1 MGIDK
6 LTERQII
13 GTFYKALAQDIGAA
27 WINDVSNYFT
37 SDQASEEYAWLGMSP
52 AMREW
57 IGGRNAKGFREN
69 GIEIKNKHFEATLEV
84 LVRDLRRDKSGQVML
99 RIQEMAR
106 RANAHWASL
115 LSTLIVAG
123 EDTVCYDGEY
133 FFDTDHAEGS
143 SGTQDNDITVDIS
156 VMPLTKTGTT
166 TAPSVEDMQW
176 SIMKGIEAIVKFK
189 DDQGEPMNEDANSF
203 LVMVPPTF
211 YHVGIQ
217 AVATPMQVAASQ
229 AALSEMKKEF
239 SIKCVPNVRLT
250 TWTTKFAVFRTDSNV
265 RAFIRQEEQ
274 GVQIK
279 AKGYGSEYE
288 FDNDAHQYGI
298 DSWRNVGYGYWQNA
312 CLVTLV

>member
-1 MGIDK
+1 MGVDK

-13 GTFYKALAQDIGAA
+13 GTFYKALAQDLGAG

-69 GIEIKNKHFEATLEV
+69 SIEIKNKHFEATLEV

-99 RIQEMAR
+99 RIGEMAR

-115 LSTLIVAG
+115 LSTLIING
-123 EDTVCYDGEY
+123 ESTVCYDGQY

-156 VMPLTKTGTT
+156 AMPLTKTGTT
-166 TAPSVEDMQW
+166 TAPSVEDIQW

-239 SIKCVPNVRLT
+239 SIRCVPNVRLT
-250 TWTTKFAVFRTDSNV
+250 WTDRFAVFRTDSNV
-265 RAFIRQEEQ
+265 KAFIRQEEQ

-312 CLVTLV
+312 CLVTLI

>member
-1 MGIDK
+1 MGVDK

-13 GTFYKALAQDIGAA
+13 GTFYKALSQDVGAG
-27 WINDVSNYFT
+27 WISDVSNYFT

-69 GIEIKNKHFEATLEV
+69 NIEIKNKHFEATLEV

-115 LSTLIVAG
+115 LSTLIING
-123 EDTVCYDGEY
+123 ESTVCYDGQY
-133 FFDTDHAEGS
+133 FFDTDHAEGA

-156 VMPLTKTGTT
+156 AMPLTKTGTT
-166 TAPSVEDMQW
+166 TAPSVEDIQW

-239 SIKCVPNVRLT
+239 SIRCVPNVRLT
-250 TWTTKFAVFRTDSNV
+250 WTDRFAIFRTDSNV
-265 RAFIRQEEQ
+265 KAFIRQEEQ

-312 CLVTLV
+312 CLVTLI